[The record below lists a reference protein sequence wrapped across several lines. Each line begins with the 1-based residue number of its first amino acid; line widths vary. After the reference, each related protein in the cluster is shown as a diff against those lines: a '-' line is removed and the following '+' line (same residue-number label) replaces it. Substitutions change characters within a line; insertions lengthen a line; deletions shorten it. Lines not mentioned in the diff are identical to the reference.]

1 MSFMILVIFLYLA
14 CQFKYYTQNEAIKVI
29 FKWFEIFINI
39 NLNFFFSFQLFVYL
53 FAPLCN
59 HLKDIDFK
67 TNLRLENGL
76 KIWSAMYE
84 CRHPDTP
91 CFTTHCRIKPQALW
105 SRSFK
110 TYKQHQMSDDV
121 FVGRSKQI
129 HVNMLFLCSAVSANY
144 CRQLAWIWEYITK
157 VFSLK

>member
-1 MSFMILVIFLYLA
+1 MILNVY
-14 CQFKYYTQNEAIKVI
+14 KYA
-29 FKWFEIFINI
+29 I
-39 NLNFFFSFQLFVYL
+39 NLNVNFLFQLFVYL

-121 FVGRSKQI
+121 FVGRSKQHI
-129 HVNMLFLCSAVSANY
+129 SRYHAIFMLCGFHY
-144 CRQLAWIWEYITK
+144 YRQLAWIWEYITR
-157 VFSLK
+157 VFLKYRIFFLNDEEKYYRFNICSTDIILFLSL

>member
-1 MSFMILVIFLYLA
+1 MLTLIGLSNICVSILIRSRAIIRMRFL
-14 CQFKYYTQNEAIKVI
+14 KSS
-29 FKWFEIFINI
+29 
-39 NLNFFFSFQLFVYL
+39 FFFSLQLFVYL

-121 FVGRSKQI
+121 FVGRSKQHALLSFSI
-129 HVNMLFLCSAVSANY
+129 FMRCSFHQFL
-144 CRQLAWIWEYITK
+144 
-157 VFSLK
+157 

>member
-1 MSFMILVIFLYLA
+1 M
-14 CQFKYYTQNEAIKVI
+14 
-29 FKWFEIFINI
+29 
-39 NLNFFFSFQLFVYL
+39 YL

-91 CFTTHCRIKPQALW
+91 CFTTHCRIKPQVLW

-110 TYKQHQMSDDV
+110 ASKQHQMSDDV
-121 FVGRSKQI
+121 FVGGSE
-129 HVNMLFLCSAVSANY
+129 LFIFKDSILIETFMDSTISRC
-144 CRQLAWIWEYITK
+144 
-157 VFSLK
+157 